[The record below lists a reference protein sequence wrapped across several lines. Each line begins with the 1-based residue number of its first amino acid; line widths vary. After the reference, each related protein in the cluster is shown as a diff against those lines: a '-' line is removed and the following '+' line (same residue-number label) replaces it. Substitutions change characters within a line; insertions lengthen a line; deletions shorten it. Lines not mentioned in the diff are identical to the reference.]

1 MNAIRFY
8 GCDEDTS
15 LSISLAGGGASRP
28 TGSHSAHRFLAL
40 LLHRT
45 GVGPCTGAR
54 SRHDPRARQ
63 THGALR
69 VMGLGSAAGFARYHH
84 VLSEARWSSRAVA
97 RKLLGM
103 ILEAFLP
110 TGPVVIGMDD
120 TIERR
125 WGQKIAARGIYRDP
139 VRSTHGH
146 FVKASGLRWLSM
158 MVMVPIPFVR
168 RRWALPFL
176 TVLAPSQ
183 RWSTERGRRHKK
195 LTDWARQAI
204 LQTKRWLTKRP
215 IVIVADS
222 SFAALELIASVRQH
236 VCFVTRLRLDANLFE
251 PAPTP
256 RSPGRG
262 RPRKKGRHLPK
273 LSSILTNPATRWTKI
288 VMSEWYG
295 DERCTLKIVTGTGI
309 CYHSG
314 LPPVPIRWVL
324 VRDPSGEREPQA
336 FLCTDLRA
344 TPVQILGWFVQR
356 WSIETTLQETRIHLG
371 VETQRQW
378 SHLAILRTTPAL
390 LGLFSLITIWANTLS
405 GSSQSITP
413 RAAAWY
419 TKSESTF
426 SDAIAAVRR
435 ALWSHPNFSMSRKY
449 RDMVEIPRPLFE
461 RLTETL
467 CYAT

>member
-1 MNAIRFY
+1 MKTHRSPSPSPAAAPLVPPALIP
-8 GCDEDTS
+8 
-15 LSISLAGGGASRP
+15 LLAGF
-28 TGSHSAHRFLAL
+28 RFLFTAPVWDHVL
-40 LLHRT
+40 VLVAGAILAPGKRT
-45 GVGPCTGAR
+45 VSA
-54 SRHDPRARQ
+54 
-63 THGALR
+63 ALR

-84 VLSEARWSSRAVA
+84 VLSQARWSSRAVA
-97 RKLLGM
+97 CKLVGM

-110 TGPVVIGMDD
+110 NGPVVIGMDD

-146 FVKASGLRWLSM
+146 FVKASGLRWLSL

-183 RWSTERGRRHKK
+183 RWSTEHARRHKK

-204 LQTKRWLTKRP
+204 LQTRRWLANRT

-251 PAPTP
+251 PPP
-256 RSPGRG
+256 RRRSGRRG
-262 RPRKKGRHLPK
+262 RPRKKGCQLPK
-273 LSSILTNPATRWTKI
+273 LSKILTSSATRWTKI
-288 VMSEWYG
+288 VMSQWYG
-295 DERCTLKIVTGTGI
+295 DQRCSLSIVTGTALW
-309 CYHSG
+309 YHTG
-314 LPPVPIRWVL
+314 LPPVAIRWVL

-336 FLCTDLRA
+336 FLCTNLNA

-356 WSIETTLQETRIHLG
+356 WSMETTLQETREHLG

-378 SHLAILRTTPAL
+378 SDLAILRTTPAL
-390 LGLFSLITIWANTLS
+390 LGLFSLITIWANTSSKL
-405 GSSQSITP
+405 SQSIRP
-413 RAAAWY
+413 RDAAWY
-419 TKSESTF
+419 AKSELTF

-435 ALWSHPNFSMSRKY
+435 VLWAHPNISMSGKP
-449 RDMVEIPRPLFE
+449 RDMVEIPRPLFD
-461 RLTETL
+461 RFTQTL